1 MYNNLDALLAG
12 LREGATPALAGV
24 EQVVWGKIHRRQRAH
39 TALVGEFRRNA
50 GIAAAALL
58 IGVVV
63 SVSRPVQHPKPVN
76 ISLLLTEVPQASL
89 LQ

>member
-1 MYNNLDALLAG
+1 MM
-12 LREGATPALAGV
+12 
-24 EQVVWGKIHRRQRAH
+24 
-39 TALVGEFRRNA
+39 GEFRRNA

-63 SVSRPVQHPKPVN
+63 SVSRPVAKPKPVN

>member
-1 MYNNLDALLAG
+1 MYDDLDTLLAG
-12 LREGATPALAGV
+12 LRDDALPALVGV
-24 EQVVWGKIHRRQRAH
+24 EHAVWRKIRQRQRAH

-63 SVSRPVQHPKPVN
+63 SVSRPVPQPKPVN